1 MTSLR
6 ILSTN
11 LLVDRADPDDLRRV
25 IADAGPDVVVTQ
37 EMGTRS
43 ASVIRE
49 THCHG
54 HLDPRDDLFGMGIAS
69 KYPVVVEQLA
79 LDERPGWVARLDPD
93 AWPNLEQPLD
103 VLDVHLVNP
112 VDRPWLA
119 TRDTR
124 RRQIAQISAFLDG
137 RDAASVIVGDM
148 NASPLWPEY
157 RLLAELGTDVALATS
172 TTRRTWAPMTWG
184 PRLLRID
191 HAFVAG
197 ARPVTTSVVRL
208 RGTDHNALIVDIEI

>member
-6 ILSTN
+6 ILSAN
-11 LLVDRADPDDLRRV
+11 LLVDRADAADLRRV
-25 IADAGPDVVVTQ
+25 IAEADPDVVVTQ

-54 HLDPRDDLFGMGIAS
+54 HLDPRGDLFGMGIAS
-69 KYPVVVEQLA
+69 KYPVVVEPLA
-79 LDERPGWVARLDPD
+79 LDERPGWVARLEPD
-93 AWPNLEQPLD
+93 AWPNLKQPLD

-112 VDRPWLA
+112 VDRPWSVS
-119 TRDTR
+119 RDTR
-124 RRQIAQISAFLDG
+124 RRQIAQIRAFLDE

-148 NASPLWPEY
+148 NASQLWPEY
-157 RLLAELGTDVALATS
+157 RLLAELGIDVAVATN

-197 ARPVTTSVVRL
+197 AQPVATSVARI
-208 RGTDHNALIVDIEI
+208 RDTDHCALIVDIEI